1 MSRIAESV
9 FILRGAVVW
18 NAYSERGFHLWRLP
32 PSLAQRHL
40 EQYAEQGLEITYGDE
55 VEEAA

>member
-1 MSRIAESV
+1 MNQSIFV
-9 FILRGAVVW
+9 LRGEILW
-18 NAYSERGFHLWRLP
+18 NAYTENGFHLWQLP

-55 VEEAA
+55 VEAA